1 MAKSIGVLEAKIAS
15 KREEFTATRTLLQQL
30 KAKEE
35 SVPSLLSGSLNG
47 AGIDDLLV
55 AIQAF
60 RRFISGDQENP
71 VRVWISNPEEFGEV
85 LGVPIPAE
93 TAIAWLVSTL
103 PENNT
108 ELRTDLYRLVA
119 AGKNLDDLLAQNSKA
134 VTNALIK
141 LEQRVIS
148 FEKRLKR
155 ELSAI
160 PTLETRVDTLKVAIG
175 DLQSQLEH
183 MLDLEKAEILKLQEE
198 EARRQEEHRRKE
210 EEKARAARELEIERN
225 RMRTEKIAV
234 ALGDAVGALALDAR
248 SFDNWYTSTLKFHQE
263 FGDLADLVSS
273 DSRDDKEL
281 FRLLAAFFNVFGVQE
296 QRRQNH
302 CYKKYSSIDVSK
314 CWAIDIIKHL
324 CLNHL
329 HWPLGEIETLVVRHD
344 KFLTK
349 RFSLKGGN
357 PWTAV
362 SNMRGDGEE
371 IVKNAIWQE
380 IESMRP
386 GNRP

>member
-1 MAKSIGVLEAKIAS
+1 MAKSIEVLEAKIAL
-15 KREEFTATRTLLQQL
+15 KREEFTATQTLLQEL
-30 KAKEE
+30 KTKEE
-35 SVPSLLSGSLNG
+35 SVASLLSSCLNG
-47 AGIDDLLV
+47 VGIEDLFI
-55 AIQAF
+55 AIQTF

-119 AGKNLDDLLAQNSKA
+119 AGKNLDDLLAKNSKA
-134 VTNALIK
+134 VSNALVK
-141 LEQRVIS
+141 LEQRVVS
-148 FEKRLKR
+148 FEKRLNR
-155 ELSAI
+155 EFSAI
-160 PTLETRVDTLKVAIG
+160 PTLEIRVETLKVAIG

-183 MLDLEKAEILKLQEE
+183 LLDLEKTEILKLQEE
-198 EARRQEEHRRKE
+198 EARKQEEHRRKE
-210 EEKARAARELEIERN
+210 EEKARAERELEKEQR
-225 RMRTEKIAV
+225 RMRTERISE
-234 ALGDAVGALALDAR
+234 ALGNAVGALALDAR
-248 SFDNWYTSTLKFHQE
+248 SFDTWYSATLKFHQD
-263 FGDLADLVSS
+263 FGDLADLISS
-273 DSRDDKEL
+273 ESRDDKEL

-329 HWPLGEIETLVVRHD
+329 HWPLGEIETLVLRHD

-362 SNMRGDGEE
+362 ANMKGDGEE

-380 IESMRP
+380 IESMRQ